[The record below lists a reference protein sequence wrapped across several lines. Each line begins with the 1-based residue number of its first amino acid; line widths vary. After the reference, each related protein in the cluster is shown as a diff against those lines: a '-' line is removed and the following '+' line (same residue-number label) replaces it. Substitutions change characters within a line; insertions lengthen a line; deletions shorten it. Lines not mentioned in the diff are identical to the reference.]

1 MSRIVRRYP
10 AAAAFFTW
18 LAFRLFCGLSLVAIC
33 TSVANAQVAETLL
46 AAGKAAEATAKMSD
60 AQLWAW
66 VAIACV
72 AGVVVMA
79 WLVVKVLMAIQQ
91 DMAAIKAQTAHIS
104 QMLTEKTTVPLS
116 IEPPHKRR

>member
-1 MSRIVRRYP
+1 MSAVLAWFVFRGVSI
-10 AAAAFFTW
+10 AAI
-18 LAFRLFCGLSLVAIC
+18 VAIC
-33 TSVANAQVAETLL
+33 TSVANAQIAETLK
-46 AAGKAAEATAKMSD
+46 AAGMAAEATAKLND

-72 AGVVVMA
+72 AGVVIMA

-104 QMLTEKTTVPLS
+104 QILTDKTTVPLS
-116 IEPPHKRR
+116 VEGPHRKR